1 MNTVTRR
8 TAGALLAATLAIGLS
23 ACGAGEAST
32 SGEAGVDDDRR
43 TIDFEFEGYTT
54 QLPAEPEK
62 VVVLDSRTG
71 LEFALLAE
79 WPVIASD
86 FSDEGGPIVDAL
98 PDDVAR
104 LAGARTEPDL
114 EEVASHHPDMLVVS
128 ESWWNYYQDNDVPL
142 GDIAPVFIVD
152 EPDVGESWKE
162 TFAGNMSVID
172 KSDEAEEL
180 LKQYEATVVDLRQN
194 LPSEAQGVTL
204 AFATGEMTG
213 ADVSLGHG
221 PLNVFVAR
229 DLGFEVI
236 TSDEL
241 QPSDGFL
248 RSYSTE
254 NLDVFTEADFLFV
267 VNLDDDSVFES
278 QAWNRQPAV
287 GANRVAEMPT
297 MYNAGMVLTAESL
310 ARHMADAVSAAY

>member
-1 MNTVTRR
+1 MGTVTSR
-8 TAGALLAATLAIGLS
+8 TAGALLAAAFALGLS
-23 ACGAGEAST
+23 ACSTGDAST
-32 SGEAGVDDDRR
+32 SGGADGQN
-43 TIDFEFEGYTT
+43 TIDFEFEGYRA
-54 QLPAEPEK
+54 QLPADPDR

-79 WPVIASD
+79 WPIAASD

-98 PDDVAR
+98 ADDVAH
-104 LAGARTEPDL
+104 LSGTRTEPDL
-114 EEVASHHPDMLVVS
+114 EEVASHDPDLLVVS

-152 EPDVGESWKE
+152 EPDVGEKWKE
-162 TFAGNMSVID
+162 TFAGNMSVVD

-180 LKQYEATVVDLRQN
+180 LDQYDATVADLSRE
-194 LPSEAQGVTL
+194 LPADGQGVTL

-229 DLGFEVI
+229 DLGFEVVS
-236 TSDEL
+236 SDDL

-248 RSYSTE
+248 RSYSSE
-254 NLDVFTEADFLFV
+254 NLDVFADADFLFV
-267 VNLDDDSVFES
+267 VNLDDDPVFES
-278 QAWNRQPAV
+278 QAWHRLPAV
-287 GANRVAEMPT
+287 EANRVADIPT

-310 ARHMADAVSAAY
+310 AQHMADAVSAAY